1 MVLPPFPRWR
11 ELHAPQPLVRLFGGG
26 LLGGIFLRQ
35 AALAERPAFAD
46 HPGVQVFAVDMADGQ
61 QAAMLIAVVA
71 FAKDPFAS
79 HQVKEKTGGEPA
91 A

>member
-1 MVLPPFPRWR
+1 
-11 ELHAPQPLVRLFGGG
+11 
-26 LLGGIFLRQ
+26 
-35 AALAERPAFAD
+35 
-46 HPGVQVFAVDMADGQ
+46 MADGQ